1 MSLKYSQK
9 NKFNELV
16 IVGLGTY
23 VYRRVQNRSKKGT
36 SSSAFDFDRSAFS
49 EKMPYSP
56 SLVFDE
62 KSLPSSASSISSAS
76 PTYPSPQTKD
86 PNENS
91 TTVGRKPQ
99 TPPKLRVRNDT
110 NHSVILPSIPKAI
123 AEKNR
128 PSKHFKSSWL
138 NLISRSPE
146 DSLYMVG
153 SPPPAYDAASA
164 GGSFVIPVPTD
175 LPHEQMQA
183 TPKSPA
189 TRIPRAKPKTIVPKS
204 LVIPTMDEPLPVKSP
219 ARSESFAPKE
229 LVIPNPPASTS
240 STVQSAPLTNSPRRD
255 SGSDNLRP
263 RLVNVIAPYTPTLPD
278 ELSIKVGDTIRLIQE
293 YRDGWGFAQYVGK
306 ADAPKGVVP
315 LVCLEERKRMVP
327 IGHKRSNGS
336 SVSGVN
342 VKRGLVLQGY
352 L

>member
-1 MSLKYSQK
+1 MSFETFPKKY
-9 NKFNELV
+9 FNELV

-23 VYRRVQNRSKKGT
+23 VYCRVQNRRKTGT
-36 SSSAFDFDRSAFS
+36 PSSAFDFDRKAFS

-56 SLVFDE
+56 SLAFDGE
-62 KSLPSSASSISSAS
+62 SLPSSASSISSAS

-86 PNENS
+86 PDENS
-91 TTVGRKPQ
+91 TAVGWKPQ

-110 NHSVILPSIPKAI
+110 NNSVILPNIPKAV

-146 DSLYMVG
+146 NSLYLVG
-153 SPPPAYDAASA
+153 SPPPAYDAANA

-175 LPHEQMQA
+175 SPQEQKQA

-189 TRIPRAKPKTIVPKS
+189 TRIPHATPKKVVPNS
-204 LVIPTMDEPLPVKSP
+204 LVIPTVDEPLPVRSP

-229 LVIPNPPASTS
+229 LVIPVPPMLAS
-240 STVQSAPLTNSPRRD
+240 STLQSPPLTNSPRRE

-263 RLVNVIAPYTPTLPD
+263 PRLMNVIVPYTPTLPD
-278 ELSIKVGDTIRLIQE
+278 ELSVKVGDTIRLIQE
-293 YRDGWGFAQYVGK
+293 YRDGWGFAQYMGK
-306 ADAPKGVVP
+306 VDAPKGVVP

-327 IGHKRSNGS
+327 VGHKRSNGS
-336 SVSGVN
+336 SVS
-342 VKRGLVLQGY
+342 LVWR
-352 L
+352 